1 MRTQRPFPMRA
12 ITCPRCGGTSIE
24 FITEYHKC
32 IWLKFFRNL
41 LLILAVAS
49 FALYLFL
56 FLQNMTDIIAAVV
69 DTIEES
75 ITNTRNSNE
84 LLGAYDIF
92 LYISAALVVVSFA
105 MQTVIYFAERR
116 THVQGICRS
125 CGNIW
130 RLN

>member
-1 MRTQRPFPMRA
+1 MKTKRPEPMKA
-12 ITCPRCGGTSIE
+12 ITCPRCGSTSVE

-41 LLILAVAS
+41 CLITAI
-49 FALYLFL
+49 ALFVLFL
-56 FLQNMTDIIAAVV
+56 VLSLDNMKFDFATIVRAVGDATTDIRKVYDRDGSV
-69 DTIEES
+69 
-75 ITNTRNSNE
+75 
-84 LLGAYDIF
+84 DIF

-105 MQTVIYFAERR
+105 MQTVVYFAERR
-116 THVQGICRS
+116 THVQGICRD

>member
-1 MRTQRPFPMRA
+1 MRTQRPIPMKA
-12 ITCPRCGGTSIE
+12 ITCPRCGGTSVE

-41 LLILAVAS
+41 CLITAIAFFV
-49 FALYLFL
+49 LYLFL
-56 FLQNMTDIIAAVV
+56 FLQGMTNIFAAVV
-69 DTIEES
+69 KAIEES
-75 ITNTRNSNE
+75 TTSTRDPNK
-84 LLGAYDIF
+84 LLGNYDIF

-116 THVQGICRS
+116 THVQGICRD